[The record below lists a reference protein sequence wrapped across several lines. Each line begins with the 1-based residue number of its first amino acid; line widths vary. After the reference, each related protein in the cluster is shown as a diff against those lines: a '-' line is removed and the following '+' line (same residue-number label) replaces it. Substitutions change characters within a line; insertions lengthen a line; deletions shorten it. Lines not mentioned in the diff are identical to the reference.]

1 VIAMLAVKANDLAKK
16 KQKEAKLELYS
27 LLSEGYKAMQESRE
41 SDINEVVKRIEQRRA
56 KNV

>member
-1 VIAMLAVKANDLAKK
+1 MLAVKANDLAKK

-27 LLSEGYKAMQESRE
+27 LLGDGYKAMQESRE
-41 SDINEVVKRIEQRRA
+41 SDINEVAKRIEQRRA